1 MLEIRYLEETI
12 KSGSD
17 AKACVGKPLW
27 IDATDITKDEADSLQ
42 QAFDLHTLT
51 VEDLLTARTRVK
63 VEVFPDYLFC
73 VFYVLR
79 KGQMVELDLILHE
92 KGVISN
98 HRGRIDGI
106 TGLIDDPDRLGSLL
120 RKGHDFLFHRILDME
135 VDNFFPALEA
145 LESAIEGLEDEAIT
159 RPEPALLSRILEHKR
174 RVVRIRKITLAQ
186 REKISTLAKSEQPL
200 ITKKAV
206 PYFRDVYDH
215 AIRVADMA
223 ESAREA
229 VANAFDVYLS
239 TISNNM
245 NEVMKVLSVI
255 ATIALPL
262 TVISGIYGTN
272 FSNLPGAAIPN
283 GFWVMLIG
291 MVAMV
296 VGMLLFFRKRGWF

>member
-1 MLEIRYLEETI
+1 MLDIRYLEETI

-17 AKACVGKPLW
+17 AKACAGRPLW
-27 IDATDITKDEADSLQ
+27 IDATDITDKEAATLQ
-42 QAFDLHTLT
+42 ETFDLHPLT
-51 VEDLLTARTRVK
+51 IEDLLNARTRIK
-63 VEVFPDYLFC
+63 VEAFPQYLFC
-73 VFYVLR
+73 VFYILR
-79 KGQMVELDLILHE
+79 KEQLVELDIILHE
-92 KGVISN
+92 KGAISN
-98 HRGRIDGI
+98 HRGSVDS
-106 TGLIDDPDRLGSLL
+106 LSVLLADPSRLEPLL

-145 LESAIEGLEDEAIT
+145 LETAIEGLEDEAIST
-159 RPEPALLSRILEHKR
+159 PEPALLSRILEHKR